1 MAIDPR
7 VDEAGSRREPGQQ
20 WQRGGV
26 RPAGAGPAAAAMVL
40 ITVAASAAGVAGC
53 RRAPPN
59 LDSPGTAIV
68 CLGDSI
74 TAGVGATEGHGY
86 PEVLA
91 ARLGKG
97 VLNDGVPGDTA
108 AGGLA
113 RLPQVLAQDPWLVI
127 VELGGNDILRQVPV
141 ESTEEALDGIVRQL
155 LAARVLPVLV
165 AVEGPFGGRHGEMYA
180 RLGKRYRVPVVRD
193 ILRQILLDPSLKADE
208 VHPNDLGHARLA
220 EAVAATVEP
229 LLRQHRRLRGR

>member
-1 MAIDPR
+1 MMETLRRPR
-7 VDEAGSRREPGQQ
+7 GWRAFGAAL
-20 WQRGGV
+20 
-26 RPAGAGPAAAAMVL
+26 AGAGMLAAAL
-40 ITVAASAAGVAGC
+40 AAAAGVAGC

-59 LDSPGTAIV
+59 LDSPGVSIV

-74 TAGVGATEGHGY
+74 TAGVGASEGHAY
-86 PEVLA
+86 PAVLA
-91 ARLGKG
+91 ARLGRE
-97 VLNDGVPGDTA
+97 VINEGVPGDTA
-108 AGGLA
+108 ADGLA
-113 RLPQVLAQDPWLVI
+113 RVPQVLAHDPWLVI

-141 ESTEEALDGIVRQL
+141 ERTEEALDGVVRQL

-165 AVEGPFGGRHGEMYA
+165 AVEGPFGGSHGGIYA
-180 RLGKRYRVPVVRD
+180 RLGKRHRVPVVQD
-193 ILRQILLDPSLKADE
+193 VLRQILLDPSLKADE